1 MATNAENVTLNYS
14 LISERGLEGRL
25 DPLPGLYIYGTSEGL
40 VNVGATSIPYGRV
53 VTYQETTY
61 AGGVYLPTSTSQTIA
76 GFSFYQAQ
84 YERNTRIDGVSGIP
98 VDYPVELLRKDAIL
112 MVVPETTMSKG
123 TSLFYRCIAKGTPG
137 TYEALGRIRN
147 NADNLTITNVALTD
161 NVATITVASHGLT
174 VGQQITIAGLT
185 TTALNGTYTV
195 ATVPTANTFTFAKT
209 NANIASGADSGTI
222 ARAASLSNVRL
233 IEDAVAGT
241 PCKIVVDLPL

>member
-40 VNVGATSIPYGRV
+40 VNVGSSSIPYGRV

-84 YERNTRIDGVSGIP
+84 YERNARINGVSGIP
-98 VDYPVELLRKDAIL
+98 ADYPVELLRKDGIL

-123 TSLFYRCIAKGTPG
+123 ASLFYRCIAKGTPG
-137 TYEALGRIRN
+137 TYDGLGRIRN
-147 NADNLTITNVALTD
+147 DADNLTITNVALTS

-185 TTALNGTYTV
+185 TTALNGTHVIT
-195 ATVPTANTFTFAKT
+195 TVPTANTFTFALT
-209 NANIASGADSGTI
+209 NSNITSTADSGTI
-222 ARAASLSNVRL
+222 ARAAALSNVRL

-241 PCKIVVDLPL
+241 PCKVVVDLPL